1 MTNNFFGSES
11 GPGLDLGSR
20 SNTGPGPGPEF
31 AGPGPEV
38 WVRGLQKVARPDLD
52 QTVDS
57 LDGRVEYFV
66 K

>member
-1 MTNNFFGSES
+1 MTNIFFKII
-11 GPGLDLGSR
+11 
-20 SNTGPGPGPEF
+20 T
-31 AGPGPEV
+31 
-38 WVRGLQKVARPDLD
+38 LQYWGQSPDLD